1 MINNSSMTNVKKN
14 RTFSNQR
21 FEFLFKINN
30 NIICQRYF
38 SVDGYD
44 NEVLTQKQIKELKQ
58 ATNSIELKE
67 LVDSLSGMNNG
78 SFGEC
83 GIIPKFL
90 KDKSVDFLWNV
101 YNPYSEVRR
110 EEDAAEKDI
119 FKNEDVFSFEIKV
132 DKKIV
137 AKSTFS
143 GNWFPTIVR
152 YQVNIKPIVP
162 KIMEEITEFFTR
174 KEYESVA

>member
-1 MINNSSMTNVKKN
+1 MINNSNMSNVKKN

-38 SVDGYD
+38 SIDGYD
-44 NEVLTQKQIKELKQ
+44 GETLSQKQYKELKQ
-58 ATNSIELKE
+58 AINSTDLKE
-67 LVDSLSGMNNG
+67 LVDSLCGMNNG

-90 KDKSVDFLWNV
+90 KDKSVDYLWNV
-101 YNPYSEVRR
+101 YNPYSEIRR

-119 FKNEDVFSFEIKV
+119 FKNEDIFTFEIKV
-132 DKKIV
+132 DKKL
-137 AKSTFS
+137 AATSTFS

-152 YQVNIKPIVP
+152 YQVNIKPIIP
-162 KIMEEITEFFTR
+162 TIMEEITEFFSR
-174 KEYESVA
+174 KEYEAVV